1 MSVTAKWYPSAAA
14 QMFTGNVTS
23 TNTFKV
29 ALLSS
34 AGVYNTAH
42 GVYAD
47 VSASELP
54 AEGGYT
60 SGGAPTTITVT
71 SDANGSYFE
80 TSAVLWTAAT
90 FTFQNAV
97 IYDDTSTGKRLLLHL
112 AFALSQSPNNQEYQL
127 NVPSPRNRATPA

>member
-1 MSVTAKWYPSAAA
+1 MSVTTKWYPSAAA
-14 QMFTGNVTS
+14 QMFTGNVKN

-29 ALLSS
+29 ALLNSY
-34 AGVYNTAH
+34 GVYNTGH

-47 VSASELP
+47 VSSFELP
-54 AEGGYT
+54 TGGGYT
-60 SGGAPTTITVT
+60 SGGDTTTITVT
-71 SDANGSYFE
+71 SDANGSYFT

-112 AFALSQSPNNQEYQL
+112 AFATAQSPNNQEYQL
-127 NVPSPRNRATPA
+127 NIPSPSNRATPA